1 MTYTKYKFTP
11 KDIAGY
17 FISADFPHKRQNE
30 VLIDIFQNHSDSVV
44 FPYRNDFL
52 LLKRTVSDMTIK
64 YESDNETLDE
74 VQIIL
79 WEMGKSGLMLDEG
92 NYDRLGAYFKLIK
105 LQLMYSDISCK
116 RIKLRT
122 LLKDFG
128 YKRRTA
134 ALVGR
139 INRSFS
145 VLGLV
150 TYLKNRK
157 QCNIGQVKLDDMIV
171 IRLCEDQYNG

>member
-1 MTYTKYKFTP
+1 MIYTKYKFIP

-17 FISADFPHKRQNE
+17 FINADFTHTKQNE
-30 VLIDIFQNHSDSVV
+30 VLTDIFENHNNSVV

-52 LLKRTVSDMTIK
+52 LLKRTVDDLMIK

-74 VQIIL
+74 VQVIM
-79 WEMGKSGLMLDEG
+79 WEMGECGLMLDEG

-105 LQLMYSDISCK
+105 LQLMYSGITCK
-116 RIKLRT
+116 KIKLRT

-134 ALVGR
+134 DLVSR
-139 INRSFS
+139 INRAFS
-145 VLGLV
+145 ALGLV
-150 TYLKNRK
+150 TYLKKRK
-157 QCNIGQVKLDDMIV
+157 QCNIGQVKLDDMII
-171 IRLCEDQYNG
+171 IRLCEDK